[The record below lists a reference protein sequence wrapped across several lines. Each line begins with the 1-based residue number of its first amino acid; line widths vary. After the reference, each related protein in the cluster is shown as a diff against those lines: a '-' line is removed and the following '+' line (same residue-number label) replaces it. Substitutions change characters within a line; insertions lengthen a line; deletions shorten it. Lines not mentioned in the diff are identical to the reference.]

1 MYIYVIYMYMYIE
14 THRYLGHVLQETYRY
29 LGHVLQETD
38 RYLVCAGAVPGL
50 GIETAP
56 FVHESRHGGME
67 EVDETESS
75 HVDAAVTVTLQL

>member
-1 MYIYVIYMYMYIE
+1 MYVYIYVIYIYMYMYIE
-14 THRYLGHVLQETYRY
+14 THRYLGRVLQET
-29 LGHVLQETD
+29 H